1 MEPFQ
6 FGCILFQVICLCL
19 HSIYGQN
26 CRAVDSYVQIT
37 VPSIGYDVTALSAQA
52 MFKPWLYHTV
62 PTDLVVLSSEDDIC
76 SGDSLSIDITDKI
89 VLINPV
95 NGDCANVTKVYK
107 AQLNGAKA
115 VLISDTET
123 EIGTVSNLANDDDST
138 STQLLIP
145 ARTIP
150 YTLALTLATFGD
162 TVFVEFGCRSA
173 SSNITSV
180 ICMFDES
187 GQHWELE
194 GDYQLQSSLSYNGK
208 PVWLKQGYH
217 LVLDIDYFIFL
228 NNQNYWTISSNSNLS
243 NSQYF
248 VSQCGIENI

>member
-6 FGCILFQVICLCL
+6 FGCILFQIICLCL
-19 HSIYGQN
+19 RSIYGQN

-95 NGDCANVTKVYK
+95 NGDCSNVTKVYK

-115 VLISDTET
+115 VLITNSET
-123 EIGTVSNLANDDDST
+123 EIGIVSNLENDDEST
-138 STQLLIP
+138 ATQL
-145 ARTIP
+145 TIP
-150 YTLALTLATFGD
+150 TRSIPYNLAKTLSSFSD
-162 TVFVEFGCRSA
+162 TIFVEFGCLSA
-173 SSNITSV
+173 SSNISSV
-180 ICMFDES
+180 ICLVDES
-187 GQHWELE
+187 GDDWQLD
-194 GDYQLQSSLSYNGK
+194 GDYQLQTDLFMNGK
-208 PVWLKQGYH
+208 NVWLKSGYH
-217 LVLDIDYFIFL
+217 LVLDIDFYIFL
-228 NNQNYWTISSNSNLS
+228 SNDNYWTITSDVNMT
-243 NSQYF
+243 
-248 VSQCGIENI
+248 